1 MQYLLVATILTGILQ
16 IIAGML
22 KLGNLLKFV
31 SRSVLT
37 GFINALAILIFMAQI
52 PEFDG
57 QGWEMYA
64 MVAGGLGIIY
74 LFPRLTKAVPSPLV
88 CIIVLTL
95 VAVFS
100 GIGIPNIGD
109 KGELPSTLPVFLL
122 PDVPLNLETLMIVM
136 PYVIPLVVVGLLE
149 SLMTASIVDEL
160 TDTDS
165 DKNRE
170 CVGQGVANTV
180 AGFFGGMAGCAMIGQ
195 TVINVKSGGR
205 GRLSSFAA
213 GIFLIVMIVLFG
225 QYLNLIPMAALVAV
239 MIMVAIGTFNW
250 GSLKDLATHPKTSSL
265 IMIVTVV
272 VVVLTHNLAIGVGV
286 GVLMSVFSFARKA
299 ALLVRVGTR
308 LDESGEER
316 TYFVEGNLFFVSAE
330 RFRKAFDHREVL
342 SRVTIDVTRAHF
354 WDITSVSA
362 LDKVVL
368 KFRRGGVEVTV
379 LGMNEASATLVSR
392 VAIHD
397 KGGADGKL
405 PLH

>member
-136 PYVIPLVVVGLLE
+136 
-149 SLMTASIVDEL
+149 
-160 TDTDS
+160 
-165 DKNRE
+165 
-170 CVGQGVANTV
+170 
-180 AGFFGGMAGCAMIGQ
+180 
-195 TVINVKSGGR
+195 
-205 GRLSSFAA
+205 
-213 GIFLIVMIVLFG
+213 IVLFG
-225 QYLNLIPMAALVAV
+225 KYLNLIPMAALVAV

-250 GSLKDLATHPKTSSL
+250 GSLKDLGTHPKSSSL
-265 IMIVTVV
+265 IMVITVV
-272 VVVLTHNLAIGVGV
+272 VVVLTHNLAIGLGV

-316 TYFVEGNLFFVSAE
+316 TYYVEGNLFEAVEKMEQDSDLVVIGKRGEAADFAAGHLGSNLE
-330 RFRKAFDHREVL
+330 RVIRASVNPVL
-342 SRVTIDVTRAHF
+342 VAR
-354 WDITSVSA
+354 SVMKIFSCW
-362 LDKVVL
+362 
-368 KFRRGGVEVTV
+368 
-379 LGMNEASATLVSR
+379 
-392 VAIHD
+392 
-397 KGGADGKL
+397 
-405 PLH
+405 